1 VTLPN
6 THPEKTGTSMLKRAT
21 VLLLVVLLGCYAAP
35 VSAQVSTEEELTAQ
49 FAAELNDYAATHSF
63 EELKAYAQYR
73 IDLIT
78 SENLITEVASASTLG
93 ISPEIWYGEG
103 YGDATLIY
111 LDLDREPFD
120 SPYAECLRHKR
131 AECLVEYNARLLESA
146 ALATAVAVGCLAMT
160 TPANLVLCVA
170 GAMAMHALQVAAARQ
185 RYQFCVDSAPYNCRR
200 ELGL

>member
-1 VTLPN
+1 
-6 THPEKTGTSMLKRAT
+6 MLKRAT

-35 VSAQVSTEEELTAQ
+35 VSAQTLTEEELTAQ

-73 IDLIT
+73 LDLIT
-78 SENLITEVASASTLG
+78 SENLITEVAGSSTLG
-93 ISPEIWYGEG
+93 ISPEVWYGEG

-111 LDLDREPFD
+111 LDLDREPYD
-120 SPYAECLRHKR
+120 GPYAQCLRHKR
-131 AECLVEYNARLLESA
+131 AECLVEYNARFLESA
-146 ALATAVAVGCLAMT
+146 ALATAVMAGCLAMT

-170 GAMAMHALQVAAARQ
+170 AALTMHALQVAAARQ